1 MEVAVVL
8 LEVTG
13 AGGYSEAAMVV
24 NKGEEAVT
32 LWLIVMCVCVVIN
45 LYFKFFHIF
54 QKKHLVNI

>member
-32 LWLIVMCVCVVIN
+32 L
-45 LYFKFFHIF
+45 
-54 QKKHLVNI
+54 